1 MFREF
6 IKFARK
12 DNTKMAPSHTH
23 AHIKWYDITDST
35 NRELRR
41 HIDTFDNLSFVAA
54 ESQVA
59 GRGQGDHVWC
69 SEPGA
74 NLTFSMLLRFGP
86 EELRARDEQLIN
98 ALVTP
103 VMLDFLASEGVEAW
117 VKAPN
122 DIWVKD
128 KKIAGILVENILD
141 GPYVRESIVGIGFNL
156 NQTEWPAELPNPVS
170 LTQLTGRTYSPEQVL
185 RTLAGM
191 FEERCTDRIV
201 CPVQPR

>member
-1 MFREF
+1 MFWEF

-12 DNTKMAPSHTH
+12 DNTKMAPFLTH
-23 AHIKWYDITDST
+23 ARIKWYDITDST
-35 NRELRR
+35 NKELRR
-41 HIDTFDNLSFVAA
+41 HIDALDNLSFVAA
-54 ESQVA
+54 KSQVA

-69 SEPGA
+69 SEAGA
-74 NLTFSMLLRFGP
+74 NLTFSMLLRFAPG
-86 EELRARDEQLIN
+86 ELKARDEQLIN

-128 KKIAGILVENILD
+128 KKIAGILVENILE
-141 GPYVRESIVGIGFNL
+141 GPYVRESIIGIGFNL
-156 NQTEWPAELPNPVS
+156 NQTEWPSDLPNPVS
-170 LTQLTGRTYSPEQVL
+170 LTQLTGRTYSPEKVL
-185 RTLAGM
+185 QILAGM
-191 FEERCTDRIV
+191 FEERCTDRKS